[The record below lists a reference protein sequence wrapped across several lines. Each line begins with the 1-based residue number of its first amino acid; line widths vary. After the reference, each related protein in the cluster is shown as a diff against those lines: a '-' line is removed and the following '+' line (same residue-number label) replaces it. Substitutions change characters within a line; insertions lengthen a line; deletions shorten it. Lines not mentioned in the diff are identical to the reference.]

1 MWEERL
7 PTAREAP
14 RRKDV
19 TSWLRQMLGL
29 LAPFRPCVAFVRV
42 YNACDLD
49 SLVETFYTE
58 DAHLLLFNHPCVSGR
73 PQVRRLFQGLLEAG
87 VGELSAETIQI
98 DVSGDLA
105 YCLGTHAFGMSAANR
120 GKFLEVY
127 RRQGERSRDDHP
139 VAD

>member
-19 TSWLRQMLGL
+19 TSWRRQMLGL
-29 LAPFRPCVAFVRV
+29 LAPFKPCVAFVRV

-58 DAHLLLFNHPCVSGR
+58 DAHLLPPLLSLFLVLR
-73 PQVRRLFQGLLEAG
+73 ID
-87 VGELSAETIQI
+87 SA
-98 DVSGDLA
+98 LWK
-105 YCLGTHAFGMSAANR
+105 R
-120 GKFLEVY
+120 
-127 RRQGERSRDDHP
+127 
-139 VAD
+139 